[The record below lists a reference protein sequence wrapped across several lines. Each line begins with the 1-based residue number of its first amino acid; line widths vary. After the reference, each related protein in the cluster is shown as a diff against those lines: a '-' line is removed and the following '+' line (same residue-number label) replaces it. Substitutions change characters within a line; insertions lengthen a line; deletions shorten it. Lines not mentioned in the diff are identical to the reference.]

1 MRTSKSS
8 KSKDGSLIPR
18 RSSLKSLARL
28 ITASILLATA
38 TFFLFPQ
45 QSRNPAYLIQVR
57 NGAVASEN
65 KRCSDIGVD
74 VLKDGGNA
82 VDAAIAATL
91 CIGVVNMF
99 SLVSKIN
106 KSSNLYLHILLRSG
120 IGGGGFM
127 TVRIPSSNQSANSLV
142 YTIDFREVAPASS
155 NSTMFK
161 SNPQSAKFGGLAI
174 GVPGELRGLEE
185 AHRRW
190 GTLPWIRLFAPSI
203 SLAQGWEVDTE
214 LGKRIPVGSFLPF
227 VQTSSRQ

>member
-1 MRTSKSS
+1 MRASKSS
-8 KSKDGSLIPR
+8 KSTDGSLILP
-18 RSSLKSLARL
+18 SFKLLIRL

-99 SLVSKIN
+99 SLVSEIN
-106 KSSNLYLHILLRSG
+106 RSSNLHLHVLL
-120 IGGGGFM
+120 
-127 TVRIPSSNQSANSLV
+127 
-142 YTIDFREVAPASS
+142 
-155 NSTMFK
+155 
-161 SNPQSAKFGGLAI
+161 
-174 GVPGELRGLEE
+174 
-185 AHRRW
+185 
-190 GTLPWIRLFAPSI
+190 
-203 SLAQGWEVDTE
+203 
-214 LGKRIPVGSFLPF
+214 
-227 VQTSSRQ
+227 

>member
-1 MRTSKSS
+1 MRAS
-8 KSKDGSLIPR
+8 KSKDSSLIPR
-18 RSSLKSLARL
+18 PSSFKLLIRL
-28 ITASILLATA
+28 ISASILLATT
-38 TFFLFPQ
+38 TFFLFPL

-82 VDAAIAATL
+82 VDASIAATL

-99 SLVSKIN
+99 SLVSGMNRSLIFTHTF
-106 KSSNLYLHILLRSG
+106 SSRSG

-127 TVRIPSSNQSANSLV
+127 TIRIPPSNLSANNSLV

-161 SNPQSAKFGGLAI
+161 SNPQSSKFGGLAI

-190 GTLPWIRLFAPSI
+190 GTLPWMRLFAPSI

-227 VQTSSRQ
+227 IQTSSRQ

>member
-1 MRTSKSS
+1 MKSS
-8 KSKDGSLIPR
+8 KEPSKVGSLSGP
-18 RSSLKSLARL
+18 SSFNLFVL

-45 QSRNPAYLIQVR
+45 QSRNPAYLIQVH

-65 KRCSDIGVD
+65 KRCSDIGID

-99 SLVSKIN
+99 SLVSIIN
-106 KSSNLYLHILLRSG
+106 WSPNLYLHILLRSG

-127 TVRIPSSNQSANSLV
+127 TIRIPHSDQSANNSHV

-161 SNPQSAKFGGLAI
+161 SNPRSSKFGGLAV

-190 GTLPWIRLFAPSI
+190 GTLPWMRLFTPSI
-203 SLAQGWEVDTE
+203 SLAQGWEVDAE
-214 LGKRIPVGSFLPF
+214 LGKRIPVCSFLPF